1 MISAE
6 DIKIER
12 IEENLKSRF
21 LDRVGHKNSI
31 EKWDKTLKQDE
42 NYIWQK
48 CTGGGE
54 IANFI

>member
-21 LDRVGHKNSI
+21 LDRFGHK
-31 EKWDKTLKQDE
+31 KFYRKTGKMLKIRMKIIFRE
-42 NYIWQK
+42 MHRRWRNGK
-48 CTGGGE
+48 LS
-54 IANFI
+54 